1 MSLGNQRQLESSD
14 LWPLQQENQCDFVSR
29 QFEPK
34 YHATKSIVKAS
45 LSVFGLRALFIG
57 FLQLVAMVASLY
69 GPIVLQQVVSSVETT
84 SADFQTLLV
93 PIVMLFVVKVFQA
106 VVKTQSDLQN
116 EIMYV
121 QFTSALQNLLYK
133 KTMVL
138 NAKSRKLKSTGEISN
153 LFTSDMWQVLAVSFT
168 ANDIWITPLQ
178 VVALLF
184 MLWQVLGWAMVTG
197 IVVIG
202 VAFIVNRF
210 LATASRNT
218 WKELMEKKDIRMK
231 VVNEV
236 FGSMQ
241 IIKLNAWEER
251 YYVKIRDF
259 RDDELKSLWTG
270 SCIQAGMIAMNYIAP
285 VALTTVS
292 FASYVLLFKQ
302 TLTAS
307 KVFTALALFNMI
319 KAPMMR
325 LPQIIATWMQ
335 SLVSYKRFTEF
346 LALDERDPTIVSS
359 TVSSN
364 AMAIEVVDGC
374 FGWDADKPFFNH
386 LNVSVKRG
394 ELVVLHGSV
403 GEGKSSFCNVL
414 LGELDKYGGSVG
426 VSGRVA
432 FFAQQPWIQN
442 MTIRENILF
451 GLPYDRVKYNSVL
464 EACALAKDLTL
475 FAAGDRT
482 EIGSKGVNV
491 SGGQKARISLARA
504 CYSDADIFIL
514 DSPLSAVDAIV
525 QNEIFT
531 KCMLGLLRH
540 KTILLVTH
548 SPEIIGSPY
557 VDRTIEIK
565 DGALVETVNGAKIGL
580 DKSPISPL
588 KARQYFTDD
597 SSEDLLEDRVAVTTV
612 HYQDMMLVS
621 PSVKSPFGGH
631 LEQYCL
637 FTPVD
642 DSQPK
647 TYNETSGKLVVV
659 EEREAGRVSSEVFLA
674 YFNAVGGWPVV
685 IVLLVVQSAWQGLQV
700 ASDLWLSSWTST
712 GSTTTSEEFQ
722 ASAEYNI
729 SIYALLAVGSSVMV
743 VFRSLTV
750 SWAGLRASK
759 KLFDDLCKALLGA
772 PMRFFD
778 ANPLGRI
785 LNRFSGDM
793 NQVDGRIPGS
803 VSYFVA
809 TLFIL
814 VFSLGTTVFVIKS
827 MSVVLLPLMYIYYKV
842 GSVFVQP
849 AREMERLSKTT
860 RSPMITHISES
871 IDGAVLV
878 RAFGP
883 KQVRRFE
890 RLHQVKVDRNNETN
904 FCSDLAGQWFAFR
917 IQMISASMLLV
928 TTLAL
933 VYMRNYLTA
942 GLIGLVFNY
951 SLQITNQLE
960 GMVWV
965 WSSLETAMVA
975 PERVAEYTNVE
986 QEAPRVIPGSVP
998 SSWPQD
1004 GSVRFD
1010 RVSFRYKPNDPL
1022 VLKDIS
1028 FDVKSGEKVGIVGRT
1043 GAGKSS
1049 LTMALF
1055 RINELA
1061 SGTMVISG
1069 VDAFSMGVKT
1079 LRESMAIIPQNP
1091 ILFKGTLRTYLD
1103 PFDQYTDAEL
1113 WAVLAK
1119 VRLTGRIAAET
1130 DKLQSVVEENGEN
1143 YSVGERQMLCMARA
1157 LLRQC
1162 RIVVMD

>member
-1 MSLGNQRQLESSD
+1 
-14 LWPLQQENQCDFVSR
+14 
-29 QFEPK
+29 
-34 YHATKSIVKAS
+34 
-45 LSVFGLRALFIG
+45 
-57 FLQLVAMVASLY
+57 
-69 GPIVLQQVVSSVETT
+69 
-84 SADFQTLLV
+84 
-93 PIVMLFVVKVFQA
+93 
-106 VVKTQSDLQN
+106 
-116 EIMYV
+116 MYV
-121 QFTSALQNLLYK
+121 QVASALQYLLFK

-153 LFTSDMWQVLAVSFT
+153 LFTSDMWQVLGVPIIV
-168 ANDIWITPLQ
+168 NDIWIIPLQ
-178 VVALLF
+178 VATLLF
-184 MLWQVLGWAMVTG
+184 MLWQLLGWAMVTG
-197 IVVIG
+197 IVVVG
-202 VAFIVNRF
+202 VAFIVNRY
-210 LATASRNT
+210 LATATRNNG
-218 WKELMEKKDIRMK
+218 KKLMEKKDIRMK

-241 IIKLNAWEER
+241 IKLNAWEER
-251 YYVKIRDF
+251 YYVKISDF

-270 SCIQAGMIAMNYIAP
+270 SCIQAGTIAMNYIAP

-319 KAPMMR
+319 KAPMML
-325 LPQIIATWMQ
+325 LPEIIAIWMQ
-335 SLVSYKRFTEF
+335 SLVLYKRFTEF
-346 LALDERDPTIVSS
+346 LALDERDPTIVSP

-386 LNVSVKRG
+386 LNVSVKGG

-442 MTIRENILF
+442 LTIRENILF
-451 GLPYDRVKYNSVL
+451 GLPYDRVKYNNVL

-482 EIGSKGVNV
+482 EIGSKGVIV
-491 SGGQKARISLARA
+491 SGGQKARISQARA
-504 CYSDADIFIL
+504 YYSDADIFIL

-565 DGALVETVNGAKIGL
+565 DGALVETVNVAKIGL

-597 SSEDLLEDRVAVTTV
+597 SSEDLLEDGVAVTTV

-637 FTPVD
+637 FTPID

-674 YFNAVGGWPVV
+674 YFNAVGGWSVV
-685 IVLLVVQSAWQGLQV
+685 IALLVVQSAWQGLQV
-700 ASDLWLSSWTST
+700 TSDLWLSSWTST
-712 GSTTTSEEFQ
+712 GSTTTSEEFLD
-722 ASAEYNI
+722 SAQYNI
-729 SIYALLAVGSSVMV
+729 LIYTLLAVSSSVMV
-743 VFRSLTV
+743 VFRSLMV

-759 KLFDDLCKALLGA
+759 KLFDGLCQ
-772 PMRFFD
+772 
-778 ANPLGRI
+778 
-785 LNRFSGDM
+785 SGLCL
-793 NQVDGRIPGS
+793 S
-803 VSYFVA
+803 
-809 TLFIL
+809 
-814 VFSLGTTVFVIKS
+814 K
-827 MSVVLLPLMYIYYKV
+827 
-842 GSVFVQP
+842 
-849 AREMERLSKTT
+849 ARELVRLSKTT
-860 RSPMITHISES
+860 RSTMTHISES
-871 IDGAVLV
+871 IDGAVLM

-917 IQMISASMLLV
+917 IQMISAS
-928 TTLAL
+928 
-933 VYMRNYLTA
+933 
-942 GLIGLVFNY
+942 
-951 SLQITNQLE
+951 
-960 GMVWV
+960 
-965 WSSLETAMVA
+965 
-975 PERVAEYTNVE
+975 
-986 QEAPRVIPGSVP
+986 
-998 SSWPQD
+998 
-1004 GSVRFD
+1004 
-1010 RVSFRYKPNDPL
+1010 
-1022 VLKDIS
+1022 
-1028 FDVKSGEKVGIVGRT
+1028 
-1043 GAGKSS
+1043 
-1049 LTMALF
+1049 
-1055 RINELA
+1055 
-1061 SGTMVISG
+1061 
-1069 VDAFSMGVKT
+1069 
-1079 LRESMAIIPQNP
+1079 
-1091 ILFKGTLRTYLD
+1091 IL
-1103 PFDQYTDAEL
+1103 
-1113 WAVLAK
+1113 
-1119 VRLTGRIAAET
+1119 
-1130 DKLQSVVEENGEN
+1130 
-1143 YSVGERQMLCMARA
+1143 
-1157 LLRQC
+1157 
-1162 RIVVMD
+1162 

>member
-1 MSLGNQRQLESSD
+1 
-14 LWPLQQENQCDFVSR
+14 
-29 QFEPK
+29 
-34 YHATKSIVKAS
+34 
-45 LSVFGLRALFIG
+45 
-57 FLQLVAMVASLY
+57 
-69 GPIVLQQVVSSVETT
+69 
-84 SADFQTLLV
+84 
-93 PIVMLFVVKVFQA
+93 
-106 VVKTQSDLQN
+106 
-116 EIMYV
+116 
-121 QFTSALQNLLYK
+121 
-133 KTMVL
+133 
-138 NAKSRKLKSTGEISN
+138 
-153 LFTSDMWQVLAVSFT
+153 
-168 ANDIWITPLQ
+168 
-178 VVALLF
+178 
-184 MLWQVLGWAMVTG
+184 
-197 IVVIG
+197 
-202 VAFIVNRF
+202 
-210 LATASRNT
+210 
-218 WKELMEKKDIRMK
+218 
-231 VVNEV
+231 
-236 FGSMQ
+236 
-241 IIKLNAWEER
+241 
-251 YYVKIRDF
+251 
-259 RDDELKSLWTG
+259 
-270 SCIQAGMIAMNYIAP
+270 
-285 VALTTVS
+285 
-292 FASYVLLFKQ
+292 
-302 TLTAS
+302 
-307 KVFTALALFNMI
+307 
-319 KAPMMR
+319 
-325 LPQIIATWMQ
+325 
-335 SLVSYKRFTEF
+335 
-346 LALDERDPTIVSS
+346 
-359 TVSSN
+359 
-364 AMAIEVVDGC
+364 MAIEVVDGC

-565 DGALVETVNGAKIGL
+565 DGALVETVNVAKIGL

-597 SSEDLLEDRVAVTTV
+597 SSEDLLEDGVAVTTV

-637 FTPVD
+637 FTPID

-685 IVLLVVQSAWQGLQV
+685 IALLVVQSAWQGLQV
-700 ASDLWLSSWTST
+700 TSDLWLSSWTST
-712 GSTTTSEEFQ
+712 GSTTTSEEFLD
-722 ASAEYNI
+722 SAQYNI
-729 SIYALLAVGSSVMV
+729 LIYTLLAVSSSVMV
-743 VFRSLTV
+743 VFRSLMV

-759 KLFDDLCKALLGA
+759 KLFDGLC
-772 PMRFFD
+772 
-778 ANPLGRI
+778 
-785 LNRFSGDM
+785 
-793 NQVDGRIPGS
+793 QS
-803 VSYFVA
+803 VSF
-809 TLFIL
+809 
-814 VFSLGTTVFVIKS
+814 VFSSLFVLLFSFGTTIFVIKS
-827 MSVVLLPLMYIYYKV
+827 MGLVLLPLVYIYYKV

-849 AREMERLSKTT
+849 ARELVRLSKTT
-860 RSPMITHISES
+860 RSTMVTHISES
-871 IDGAVLV
+871 IDGAVLM

-951 SLQITNQLE
+951 SLQITNHLE

-986 QEAPRVIPGSVP
+986 QEAPRVIPGSAP

-1061 SGTMVISG
+1061 SGTM
-1069 VDAFSMGVKT
+1069 
-1079 LRESMAIIPQNP
+1079 
-1091 ILFKGTLRTYLD
+1091 
-1103 PFDQYTDAEL
+1103 
-1113 WAVLAK
+1113 
-1119 VRLTGRIAAET
+1119 
-1130 DKLQSVVEENGEN
+1130 
-1143 YSVGERQMLCMARA
+1143 
-1157 LLRQC
+1157 
-1162 RIVVMD
+1162 